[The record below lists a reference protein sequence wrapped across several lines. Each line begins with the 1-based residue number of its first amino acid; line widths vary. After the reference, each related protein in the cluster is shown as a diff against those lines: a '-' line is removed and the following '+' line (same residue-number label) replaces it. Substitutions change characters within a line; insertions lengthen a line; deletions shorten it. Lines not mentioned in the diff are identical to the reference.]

1 MRITQR
7 SVALTSLQGLNG
19 NLSALQK
26 LQQQMTS
33 GKMIS
38 LPSDD
43 PTGTNTAMITRG
55 SMAGN
60 AQAARNITNGQT
72 FLDATDSTLQDMLT
86 QVQRVRTLT
95 VQALNSGSND
105 SVAEGNIATEVTG
118 IRESLIGAANQVV
131 QGRPIFG
138 GVTSGSIAY
147 NPDGTYAGLGGDGS
161 MPGVQPQNV
170 RVSDVEAIRVDI
182 TGPEAFGKPSTG
194 KDLFSVV
201 ANIAQHI
208 SDPATGATDAT
219 ALANDL
225 NDLDT
230 VINGMKTALADVGT
244 REARMQTAATN
255 NSSQQLSLQ
264 TALSATE
271 DVDLPKTIMNLQM
284 QQTGYQAALQ
294 VTAQALQPT
303 LLDFLK

>member
-1 MRITQR
+1 MRVTQR
-7 SVALTSLQGLNG
+7 AVALTSLQGLNG

-38 LPSDD
+38 LPSDN
-43 PTGTNTAMITRG
+43 PTGTNTSMITRLDLG
-55 SMAGN
+55 AN
-60 AQAARNITNGQT
+60 AQAARNISNGQT
-72 FLDATDSTLQDMLT
+72 FLDATDSTLQSMLS

-95 VQALNSGSND
+95 VQALNGGSMD
-105 SVAEGNIATEVTG
+105 SVAEGNIATEVNG
-118 IRESLIGAANQVV
+118 IRQSLISAANQVV
-131 QGRPIFG
+131 QGQPIFG
-138 GVTSGSIAY
+138 GMTSGSVAY
-147 NPDGTYAGLGGDGS
+147 NPDGSYAGLGGDGS
-161 MPGVQPQNV
+161 MPTPQPRNV

-182 TGPEAFGKPSTG
+182 TGPEAFGKPSSG

-208 SDPATGATDAT
+208 SDPVTGASNQT
-219 ALANDL
+219 ALAGDL
-225 NDLDT
+225 KDLDN

-244 REARMQTAATN
+244 REARMQTAATT
-255 NSSQQLSLQ
+255 NSSQQLSL
-264 TALSATE
+264 TATLSSNE

-284 QQTGYQAALQ
+284 QQVGYQAALQ

-303 LLDFLK
+303 LLEFLK